1 MHTIL
6 ETDGPIATL
15 TLNRPDSLNSL
26 DLAMMDALVVNE
38 IAPAADDSVRCI
50 VIRGAGR
57 HFMAGGDIRTFAAN
71 LGAPP
76 AQRRQDFARI
86 VQRVHTAIEI
96 IYRMPHP
103 VIAAVHGAVAGFGL
117 SLMCACDL
125 AVAAESSYFTSA
137 YRHIGLTPDGGATY
151 ALPRIVGIKK
161 AMEIVLLGERFGVDE
176 ALRIGLINRV
186 VPEAE
191 LAAALAMGVRS
202 GFGDKRL
209 RVWGMKSFLDGSLGS
224 RTAEML
230 DGSGV
235 SGIPQD
241 DLVELVRQCAAA
253 ELNVCLHAIGD
264 AAVRRALDALQPF
277 RRAWRLWR
285 PRLEHAQCVHRDD
298 VPRFAAIGVI
308 ASMQPLHAVSDRE
321 MVEEMWPGRA
331 EASYAW
337 GALARAGAVLAFG
350 SDAPVESAA
359 PLLGIDAATGWR
371 RRNRWYPELALSRSA
386 AVRAYSHGVA
396 YAAGMERLTGHLRPG
411 LQCDLTIVDGTRV
424 VATVVGGKVVARG

>member
-1 MHTIL
+1 MTANSIML
-6 ETDGPIATL
+6 AREGPIATL

-26 DLAMMDALVVNE
+26 DLAMMDALVVNA
-38 IAPAADDSVRCI
+38 IALAADDSVRCI

-151 ALPRIVGIKK
+151 ALPRIVGVKK

-176 ALRIGLINRV
+176 ALRIGLINRA

-191 LAAALAMGVRS
+191 LATIIEKLAAALAGGPALALRN
-202 GFGDKRL
+202 GKRL
-209 RVWGMKSFLDGSLGS
+209 V
-224 RTAEML
+224 
-230 DGSGV
+230 
-235 SGIPQD
+235 
-241 DLVELVRQCAAA
+241 
-253 ELNVCLHAIGD
+253 N
-264 AAVRRALDALQPF
+264 
-277 RRAWRLWR
+277 
-285 PRLEHAQCVHRDD
+285 
-298 VPRFAAIGVI
+298 
-308 ASMQPLHAVSDRE
+308 
-321 MVEEMWPGRA
+321 
-331 EASYAW
+331 
-337 GALARAGAVLAFG
+337 
-350 SDAPVESAA
+350 ES
-359 PLLGIDAATGWR
+359 
-371 RRNRWYPELALSRSA
+371 LSRSLSAQLDAEA
-386 AVRAYSHGVA
+386 ASF
-396 YAAGMERLTGHLRPG
+396 AA
-411 LQCDLTIVDGTRV
+411 CS
-424 VATVVGGKVVARG
+424 ATSDFVEGIGAFLDKRNPRFE